1 MQSQIIESKSLLAK
15 LMATENLV
23 VEQRKVQT
31 ASFDVESRVL
41 VIPQL
46 DKNIS
51 GYLYD
56 LFVGHEVGHA
66 LYTPL
71 DGLRKAHE
79 MKIPSSVVNL
89 VEDSRIERKIKAKYP
104 GIRTSFVKGYK
115 ELLDKDFF
123 GTQGVDLNTL
133 PFLDRMNMFC
143 KGGPAQ
149 GIRFSEYEK
158 KLVDLAEATETYDD
172 VIEVAIKI
180 TEYAKQ
186 EKEEKRQRM
195 LEEGVMDEEDDFD
208 EYEFDGES
216 DDGEF
221 GLNDDFEGEDGEE
234 SETDPSEN
242 GTGENDDSSEEDTS
256 PSGTSSG
263 SEGETDEIRSVTD
276 ENYRRNESKLFAQ
289 DADGYYYGNIP
300 KVDLDKVILDHKELY
315 KRFKEEM
322 AYRGI
327 TLVQDRGLKQYQKIR
342 QEANKVVSYMAREF
356 EMRKNADQLKRAST
370 AKTGDLNMNKIYS
383 YQFNE
388 DIFKK
393 ITVLPGGKS
402 HGLVMFIDWSGSMS
416 NHLENTMKQLISLVL
431 FCKKVNIPYEV
442 YAFTQEYDTVS
453 PQPKLGDVE
462 MRQFRLLNIL
472 SSRMSSMEFTYAAAT
487 LVDTSTSKYAYSRIF
502 AMGGTPL
509 NEAIISAM
517 EIVPAFQKKYKLQ
530 VVNTVFLTDGEGH
543 RLDRVYADYNGTLS
557 SIAGNK
563 SDDYWNKSR
572 PRLILRDPITKHQVM
587 VEEYSCQKNTAA
599 YLQLL
604 KLRTKCNLLGFY
616 VLSGRE
622 FGRAA
627 YVLLPRAVNYD
638 DMRAK
643 FRKEKSLVI
652 TNAGFDEYYMLRS
665 EALDT
670 EEDVTFEVKQN
681 ATTRGLVSAFSKYAG
696 NRLANRVVLNRF
708 IGMIS

>member
-1 MQSQIIESKSLLAK
+1 
-15 LMATENLV
+15 MATENLV
-23 VEQRKVQT
+23 VEQRNVQT
-31 ASFDVESRVL
+31 ACFDVESRVL

-51 GYLYD
+51 GHLYD

-71 DGLRKAHE
+71 DGLKKAHD
-79 MKIPSSVVNL
+79 MKIPSAVVNL

-104 GIRTSFVKGYK
+104 GIRSSFVKGYK

-149 GIRFSEYEK
+149 GIRFSEFEK
-158 KLVDLAEATETYDD
+158 KLVDMAESTETYDD
-172 VIEVAIKI
+172 VIEVALEIAK
-180 TEYAKQ
+180 YAKQ

-195 LEEGVMDEEDDFD
+195 LEEGVMDEEEEFD
-208 EYEFDGES
+208 EYEFDDES

-242 GTGENDDSSEEDTS
+242 GTGENDDDSSEEDTS

-263 SEGETDEIRSVTD
+263 SEGQTDEIRSVTD
-276 ENYRRNESKLFAQ
+276 DNYKRNESKLFAQ

-300 KVDLDKVILDHKELY
+300 KVNLDEVILDHKELY

-322 AYRGI
+322 SQRGI

-370 AKTGDLNMNKIYS
+370 AKTGDLNMSKIYS

-472 SSRMSSMEFTYAAAT
+472 SSRMSSMEFTYAAST
-487 LVDTSTSKYAYSRIF
+487 LVDTSTSKYAYSCIF

-557 SIAGNK
+557 GIVGNK
-563 SDDYWNKSR
+563 SEDYWNKSR

-599 YLQLL
+599 YLELL
-604 KLRTKCNLLGFY
+604 KLRTNCNLLGFY

-622 FGRAA
+622 FSRAA
-627 YVLLPRAVNYD
+627 YILLPRAANYD
-638 DMRAK
+638 EMRVK

-652 TNAGFDEYYMLRS
+652 TSAGFDEYYMLRS

-670 EEDVTFEVKQN
+670 EEDATFEVKEN